1 MDFVNAIILLLN
13 YIFIPALTYG
23 SQLALGAIFVTLIY
37 GILRFANFATGDMM
51 SFGTMA
57 TILFT
62 WYFQSL
68 GVSLGVLPTALLAIP
83 FGIIFMILYM
93 LLIDKFVFKYYRHQK
108 SPPVQFAMV
117 SIGVMF
123 VTQAVVRII
132 IGPADRRFFDG
143 EKFIIKAREF
153 KEMTG
158 LNEGLALK
166 STQVITIFVTIVL
179 VSLLFWFLNRT
190 KTGKSMK
197 AYSDNEDL
205 ALLSGI
211 DPKKIVLVTWVIAGI
226 LATIGGALYGLDKSF
241 KPFTYFNNMLP
252 IFAAAIVGGIGNPFG
267 AFLGGY
273 VIAFSEI
280 VIAII
285 KHEDWLTRGV
295 KNVIGLK
302 RPAPYEVD
310 LQTTDWFI
318 NLVEKFNSGKLSV
331 IENLADRQAALNQLV
346 IEGSSV
352 FVKLC
357 YSGLFLVVVIILLIL
372 TQKAL
377 YSPWGRMMRAIR
389 DNEEAA
395 NAMGKNVVKQHLLIF
410 ILGSAIVGI
419 AGAMLVTQDG
429 LFTPGSYRPM
439 RYTFLIWVMVIVG
452 GSGNNFGAI
461 LGGFVVWFLWIEAA
475 PISLF
480 LINFFTAGIPETN
493 ALKAH
498 LIESVPYF
506 RFLLMGLGLLFI
518 MRYRP
523 KGILPEKIEIK

>member
-51 SFGTMA
+51 SFGTMM

-83 FGIIFMILYM
+83 FGIIFMIFYM
-93 LLIDKFVFKYYRHQK
+93 LLIDKFVFKYYRNQK

-132 IGPADRRFFDG
+132 IGPGDRRLFDG

-280 VIAII
+280 L
-285 KHEDWLTRGV
+285 LTYAY
-295 KNVIGLK
+295 K
-302 RPAPYEVD
+302 
-310 LQTTDWFI
+310 
-318 NLVEKFNSGKLSV
+318 KF
-331 IENLADRQAALNQLV
+331 
-346 IEGSSV
+346 
-352 FVKLC
+352 FM
-357 YSGLFLVVVIILLIL
+357 Y
-372 TQKAL
+372 
-377 YSPWGRMMRAIR
+377 
-389 DNEEAA
+389 
-395 NAMGKNVVKQHLLIF
+395 
-410 ILGSAIVGI
+410 
-419 AGAMLVTQDG
+419 
-429 LFTPGSYRPM
+429 
-439 RYTFLIWVMVIVG
+439 
-452 GSGNNFGAI
+452 
-461 LGGFVVWFLWIEAA
+461 
-475 PISLF
+475 
-480 LINFFTAGIPETN
+480 
-493 ALKAH
+493 
-498 LIESVPYF
+498 
-506 RFLLMGLGLLFI
+506 
-518 MRYRP
+518 
-523 KGILPEKIEIK
+523 ILPESMEPSSLVQLLSTDYKFAVSFSILVIVLIYRPSGIFKGKVL

>member
-62 WYFQSL
+62 WYFQ
-68 GVSLGVLPTALLAIP
+68 SLGVLPTALLAIP

-205 ALLSGI
+205 ALLSGF
-211 DPKKIVLVTWVIAGI
+211 DPIKIVLVTWIIAGI

-280 VIAII
+280 L
-285 KHEDWLTRGV
+285 LTYAYKKFFMYV
-295 KNVIGLK
+295 LPESMEPDSLVQL
-302 RPAPYEVD
+302 
-310 LQTTDWFI
+310 LSTDY
-318 NLVEKFNSGKLSV
+318 KFAVSFS
-331 IENLADRQAALNQLV
+331 ILV
-346 IEGSSV
+346 IV
-352 FVKLC
+352 
-357 YSGLFLVVVIILLIL
+357 LI
-372 TQKAL
+372 
-377 YSPWGRMMRAIR
+377 
-389 DNEEAA
+389 
-395 NAMGKNVVKQHLLIF
+395 
-410 ILGSAIVGI
+410 
-419 AGAMLVTQDG
+419 
-429 LFTPGSYRPM
+429 YRP
-439 RYTFLIWVMVIVG
+439 
-452 GSGNNFGAI
+452 SGIF
-461 LGGFVVWFLWIEAA
+461 
-475 PISLF
+475 
-480 LINFFTAGIPETN
+480 
-493 ALKAH
+493 
-498 LIESVPYF
+498 
-506 RFLLMGLGLLFI
+506 
-518 MRYRP
+518 
-523 KGILPEKIEIK
+523 KGKVL